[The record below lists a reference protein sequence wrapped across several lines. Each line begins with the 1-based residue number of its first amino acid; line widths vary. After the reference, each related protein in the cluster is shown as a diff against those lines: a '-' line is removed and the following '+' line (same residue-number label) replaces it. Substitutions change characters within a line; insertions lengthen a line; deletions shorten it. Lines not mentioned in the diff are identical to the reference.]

1 MFLVLHLHAWQVG
14 AGGLGAWIGSGSVQQ
29 DSWVVTAAG
38 VSAART
44 GPQRRPHQCPAGGNG
59 RRVVLTCALT
69 SRREASQPLNRS
81 NDMCAYPKVVLFV
94 HGAEIVIK
102 SVPSFLSAHPYSAT
116 SFKPYCV

>member
-29 DSWVVTAAG
+29 DSWVVTGRCWECLHARMHRVSLMLFLELLVFLLLVLGHKG
-38 VSAART
+38 V
-44 GPQRRPHQCPAGGNG
+44 HIN
-59 RRVVLTCALT
+59 V
-69 SRREASQPLNRS
+69 
-81 NDMCAYPKVVLFV
+81 PKVVLFV